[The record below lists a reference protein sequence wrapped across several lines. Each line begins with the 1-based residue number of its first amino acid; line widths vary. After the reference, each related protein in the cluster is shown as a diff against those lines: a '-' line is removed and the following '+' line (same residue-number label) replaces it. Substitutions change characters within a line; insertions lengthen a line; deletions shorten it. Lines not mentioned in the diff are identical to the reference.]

1 MKFGA
6 MLSDVAGSLFRRPST
21 QKYPF
26 ERKEVP
32 ARLRGQLRWQPD
44 KCSGCQLCVKD
55 CPAGAI
61 ELITLDKKS
70 KRFVMLYHVDRCIF
84 CQQCVESCNFNCLEL
99 SNQSWELA
107 ALTREPF
114 TIYYGTEADVRAVL
128 EQRANPE
135 PEPVAAAAA

>member
-6 MLSDVAGSLFRRPST
+6 MLGDVTRSLFRRPFT

-26 ERKEVP
+26 ERKAAP
-32 ARLRGQLRWQPD
+32 ARLRGQLLWQAD

-70 KRFVMLYHVDRCIF
+70 KRFAMLYYLDTCTF
-84 CQQCVESCNFNCLEL
+84 CQQCVESCNQGSLEM
-99 SNQSWELA
+99 SHDQWELA

-114 TIYYGTEADVRAVL
+114 TIWYGSEANVRAAV
-128 EQRANPE
+128 EQRAHPQ
-135 PEPVAAAAA
+135 PEPVTAA